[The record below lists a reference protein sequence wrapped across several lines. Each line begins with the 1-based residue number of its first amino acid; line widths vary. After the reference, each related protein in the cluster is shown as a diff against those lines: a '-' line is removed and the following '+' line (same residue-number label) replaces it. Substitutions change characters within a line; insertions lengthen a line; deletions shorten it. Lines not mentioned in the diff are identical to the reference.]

1 VERLSEASRYD
12 KASLNEAT
20 LAKKQCIKLSKS
32 EGVGRLMTDR
42 KAVKA
47 PTHVAHSQIDNHM
60 NESDLAANPSARR
73 LSAGYIPVICPF
85 KVTSSLHHVSR
96 LGERR
101 SPFSFGLI
109 LRI

>member
-1 VERLSEASRYD
+1 MERLSQASKYD

-47 PTHVAHSQIDNHM
+47 PTHVAHSQIDNHR
-60 NESDLAANPSARR
+60 NASGPPQIPRLVALVRDIFQSYVLLKLARAHTMSAV
-73 LSAGYIPVICPF
+73 LAKGDP
-85 KVTSSLHHVSR
+85 LWH
-96 LGERR
+96 LA
-101 SPFSFGLI
+101 
-109 LRI
+109 